1 MADRELQ
8 FRSRDVEERS
18 VHCFSD
24 RQGCKMA
31 VATEPKVEP
40 CHRKGHLCH
49 RSSQSGES
57 QKVLKYSIW
66 NTDSQLSPST
76 SRLKQRITS
85 AHFLETVREMRR
97 TKWRCWM

>member
-8 FRSRDVEERS
+8 FRSREVEERS

-40 CHRKGHLCH
+40 CHRKDICVIGLHRVVNHKGIEILHLEY
-49 RSSQSGES
+49 RLTVVTLDES
-57 QKVLKYSIW
+57 FKAK
-66 NTDSQLSPST
+66 
-76 SRLKQRITS
+76 RIIS